1 MIFYV
6 FYDGNDGSLESVDM
20 RWSGHEYKDFTI
32 KLNENFDE
40 RKLILLKYVRKAFDN
55 NFKFHCNLHVPLHLL
70 CAFPRFWKDITNCW
84 NSSYSFLPTVRSAM
98 SSQYLWFNT
107 FIKIENKVVHYT
119 NFWDNQINDVNDF
132 FDRKGK
138 LKSLQEQNIKKNLH
152 VL

>member
-6 FYDGNDGSLESVDM
+6 FYDGNDGSLESVGM
-20 RWSGHEYKDFTI
+20 RWNGHEYKDFTI

-55 NFKFHCNLHVPLHLL
+55 NFKFHCNLHVPSHLL

-107 FIKIENKVVHYT
+107 FIKIENK
-119 NFWDNQINDVNDF
+119 DNQINDVNDF
-132 FDRKGK
+132 FNRKGK